1 MAVQLLALPRRLAP
15 RGALP
20 LRAVPS
26 KGKLA
31 LLAGVVAAGL
41 AAALLSTGR
50 TLAVAVVGGA
60 LLLLAMA
67 MIPDLAIYLLAIV
80 LPVSQISFTASLI
93 TPKRLALFIAAC
105 LIGPMIARILIR
117 PTIRAVALGTALVC
131 YFVISMA
138 LVGGSGL
145 NASVRTVLTVTVPIL
160 FIPLIAGATE
170 ATRRAVVLFCIT
182 MAFLAIPEVL
192 NSESSL
198 ASAGNVTAGISAQIA
213 AGQTGAVNHNVEGAL
228 FVIALATV
236 LAMFPR
242 TQHGTARL
250 CLAVL
255 IAAAAAGVIYSFSRA
270 SYFGAIAVIA
280 VFAVRRSFRSL
291 IGAAIALGCLLPLLP
306 AAVTARFTSATSLNS
321 LNISSNVR
329 LDLWASAL
337 RMFEAHPITGVG
349 YQNFAGQLPAYFAG
363 TYDTAPLHF
372 QDYSYAH
379 NTFLSILAETGLIG
393 AFLVGALITMG
404 WRRAQSTAG
413 SDDWAGESALLA
425 LVGIGV
431 CSLFGEPLF
440 DPAVLA
446 VLLLTLLAAP
456 AMLAAPGTP
465 GARAALQ
472 RGRVRS
478 TPAGSPGA

>member
-1 MAVQLLALPRRLAP
+1 VAVQLLAPPRRLAS
-15 RGALP
+15 RGVLS
-20 LRAVPS
+20 LRAVPND
-26 KGKLA
+26 GKLG
-31 LLAGVVAAGL
+31 LMAGVVASGL
-41 AAALLSTGR
+41 AAALISTGR
-50 TLAVAVVGGA
+50 TVTVAVIGGI

-67 MIPDLAIYLLAIV
+67 VIPDLAIYLLAIV
-80 LPVSQISFTASLI
+80 LPVSQTAFTASLI
-93 TPKRLALFIAAC
+93 TPKRLALFIVAC
-105 LIGPMIARILIR
+105 LIGPMIARLLIR

-145 NASVRTVLTVTVPIL
+145 NASVRTVLTVAVPIL
-160 FIPLIAGATE
+160 FIPLIAGASE

-192 NSESSL
+192 KSESSL
-198 ASAGNVTAGISAQIA
+198 ASSGNVTAGIGAQIA
-213 AGQTGAVNHNVEGAL
+213 AGQTGAVNHNVQGAL
-228 FVIALATV
+228 FVVALAAV

-242 TQHGTARL
+242 TQHGKARL

-255 IAAAAAGVIYSFSRA
+255 IAAEATGVIYSFSRA

-306 AAVTARFTSATSLNS
+306 AAVTARFTSATSPNS

-329 LDLWASAL
+329 LDLWISAL
-337 RMFEAHPITGVG
+337 RMFDAHPITGVG
-349 YQNFAGQLPAYFAG
+349 YQNFASQLPAYFGGAYK
-363 TYDTAPLHF
+363 TVPLNF
-372 QDYSYAH
+372 QDFSYAH

-431 CSLFGEPLF
+431 CSIFGEPLF

-446 VLLLTLLAAP
+446 VLLLTVLAAP
-456 AMLAAPGTP
+456 E
-465 GARAALQ
+465 ARAALQ
-472 RGRVRS
+472 RDRVRS
-478 TPAGSPGA
+478 IPAGSAGA